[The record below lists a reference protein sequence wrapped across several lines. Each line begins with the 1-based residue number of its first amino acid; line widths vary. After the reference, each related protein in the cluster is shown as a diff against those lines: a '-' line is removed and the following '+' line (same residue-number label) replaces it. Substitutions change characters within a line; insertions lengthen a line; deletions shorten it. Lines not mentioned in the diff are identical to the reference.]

1 LHPSAIMPYHAMM
14 NILNSEPPKDDIQKT
29 DEPKITWY
37 AVRTFHNMEC
47 LLSDYLKSKGV
58 IHFIP
63 MTTGI
68 KTKKGKPHR
77 VLVPVVHNLLF
88 IQRTLTDKELVEVL
102 NESDIAYNIYR
113 YADSTRYSEITDHEM
128 REFRAFCDPSL
139 EDTRYVSCA
148 EADMKVGREV
158 MIIHGPFKGTRGKLV
173 RYGNDYFMVKTL
185 IGVGV
190 MIHISRWYCKPVKD
204 DKG

>member
-1 LHPSAIMPYHAMM
+1 MM
-14 NILNSEPPKDDIQKT
+14 DILNTETQKDNIQED

-37 AVRTFHNMEC
+37 AVRTFHNKEC
-47 LLSDYLKSKGV
+47 QLSDYLKSKGI

-63 MTTGI
+63 MTTGV
-68 KTKKGKPHR
+68 KTTQGKAHR

-88 IQRTLTDKELVEVL
+88 IRRTLSDKELVEVL
-102 NESDIAYNIYR
+102 KESDIAYNIYR
-113 YADSTRYSEITDHEM
+113 YANSARYSEISDREM

-139 EDTRYVSCA
+139 EDTRYVSGA
-148 EADMKVGREV
+148 EAEMKVGREV
-158 MIIHGPFKGTRGKLV
+158 MITQGAFKGIRGKLV

-185 IGVGV
+185 VGVGV

-204 DKG
+204 EKS

>member
-1 LHPSAIMPYHAMM
+1 MM
-14 NILNSEPPKDDIQKT
+14 DILNTETPKDDIQEN

-37 AVRTFHNMEC
+37 AVRTFHNKEC
-47 LLSDYLKSKGV
+47 QLSEYLKSKGV

-63 MTTGI
+63 MTTGV
-68 KTKKGKPHR
+68 KTKQGKAHR

-88 IQRTLTDKELVEVL
+88 IQRTLPDKELVEVL
-102 NESDIAYNIYR
+102 KESDIAYNIYR
-113 YADSTRYSEITDHEM
+113 YTDSTRYSEISDREM

-139 EDTRYVSCA
+139 EDTRYVSGA
-148 EADMKVGREV
+148 EAEMKVGREV
-158 MIIHGPFKGTRGKLV
+158 MIIHGAFKGIRGKLV

-185 IGVGV
+185 VGVGV

-204 DKG
+204 EK

>member
-1 LHPSAIMPYHAMM
+1 MDTLNTEVSIN
-14 NILNSEPPKDDIQKT
+14 NIQEDN
-29 DEPKITWY
+29 EPKITWY

-47 LLSDYLKSKGV
+47 QLSEYLKSKGI

-63 MTTGI
+63 MTTGV
-68 KTKKGKPHR
+68 KTKQGKAHR

-88 IQRTLTDKELVEVL
+88 VQRTLSDKELVEVL
-102 NESDIAYNIYR
+102 KESNIAYNIYR
-113 YADSTRYSEITDHEM
+113 YADSTRYSEISDREM

-139 EDTRYVSCA
+139 EDTRYVSGA
-148 EADMKVGREV
+148 EAEMKVGREV
-158 MIIHGPFKGTRGKLV
+158 MIVQGAFKGIRGKLV

-185 IGVGV
+185 VGVGV

-204 DKG
+204 EKLLIP

>member
-1 LHPSAIMPYHAMM
+1 MDTLNTEVSIN
-14 NILNSEPPKDDIQKT
+14 NIQEDN
-29 DEPKITWY
+29 EPKITWY

-47 LLSDYLKSKGV
+47 QLSEYLKSKGI

-63 MTTGI
+63 MTTGV
-68 KTKKGKPHR
+68 KTKQGKAHR

-88 IQRTLTDKELVEVL
+88 IQRTLPDKELVEVL
-102 NESDIAYNIYR
+102 KESDIAYNIYR
-113 YADSTRYSEITDHEM
+113 YADSTRYSEISDREM

-139 EDTRYVSCA
+139 EDTRYVSGA
-148 EADMKVGREV
+148 EAEMKVGREV
-158 MIIHGPFKGTRGKLV
+158 MIVQGAFKGIRGKLV

-185 IGVGV
+185 VGVGV

-204 DKG
+204 EKLLTP

>member
-1 LHPSAIMPYHAMM
+1 MDTLNTEVSIN
-14 NILNSEPPKDDIQKT
+14 NIQEDN
-29 DEPKITWY
+29 EPKITWY

-47 LLSDYLKSKGV
+47 QLSEYLKSKGI

-63 MTTGI
+63 MTTGV
-68 KTKKGKPHR
+68 KTKQGKAHR

-88 IQRTLTDKELVEVL
+88 IQRTLSDKELVEVL
-102 NESDIAYNIYR
+102 KESNIAYNIYR
-113 YADSTRYSEITDHEM
+113 YADSTRYSEISDREM

-139 EDTRYVSCA
+139 EDTRYVSGA
-148 EADMKVGREV
+148 EAEMKVGREV
-158 MIIHGPFKGTRGKLV
+158 MIIQGAFKGIRGKLV

-185 IGVGV
+185 VGVGV

-204 DKG
+204 EKLLTP